1 VKFIFLNI
9 LLNYMDNQ
17 DREIAINRWFD
28 LRRRTIV
35 QLIYVRN
42 CLFLYVRMS
51 RKKKLSY
58 SINSERERMHEK

>member
-1 VKFIFLNI
+1 
-9 LLNYMDNQ
+9 MDNQ
-17 DREIAINRWFD
+17 DPEIAINRWFD

>member
-17 DREIAINRWFD
+17 DPEIAINRWFD